1 MLKISNFQNII
12 GQTFGDW
19 VFVDADEK
27 PTHFRLK
34 IFNQLQLRNV
44 HTIVWKDE
52 ADSSISKLFN
62 KGILSNGSEAG
73 IGYRID
79 LIEEG
84 NPEMVEAIIL
94 RSQIQNKKDFGE
106 ALLEFIKG
114 L

>member
-1 MLKISNFQNII
+1 MLKIQNLENII

-19 VFVDADEK
+19 VVTSAYEK
-27 PTHFRLK
+27 PTHFRFQTSYL
-34 IFNQLQLRNV
+34 NELRTVNI
-44 HTIVWKDE
+44 IVWKDDE
-52 ADSSISKLFN
+52 DGVSKLFN
-62 KGILSNGSEAG
+62 RGELSNNSHDGV
-73 IGYRID
+73 GYRID

-84 NPEMVEAIIL
+84 NPEIVEGIIL